1 MSQRAKCLR
10 RRTQKRA
17 EPAARSAKI
26 ENARGLRP
34 WRFPDAFVAH
44 RNVHQPFQPL
54 SRAPDHSDSCSSS
67 LASFCVVRVAPFPQI
82 SSLPATKVSGRPAP
96 SVLRPCQQ
104 WCPGFPRCNHP
115 SALLGLILQVSLS
128 PLASSF
134 RCPGSPMTLPGQPRS
149 TSSGSTGDQ
158 VAGRPASWIFQRC
171 LLRLAECPRR
181 CLACRADDVSPSI
194 LGHRILR
201 S

>member
-1 MSQRAKCLR
+1 MPPPPYPKARRAC
-10 RRTQKRA
+10 RTQCQNRKRQRLAPLAFSGCLCSSSKRA
-17 EPAARSAKI
+17 ST
-26 ENARGLRP
+26 LRP
-34 WRFPDAFVAH
+34 LLRV
-44 RNVHQPFQPL
+44 
-54 SRAPDHSDSCSSS
+54 PDHSDSCSSS

-82 SSLPATKVSGRPAP
+82 SSLPTTKVSGCPEP

-181 CLACRADDVSPSI
+181 CLARRADDSVPEHPRAPHPPV
-194 LGHRILR
+194 LAGD
-201 S
+201 